1 MHYTYR
7 LGVTAMLSLA
17 TLSPTLMAQT
27 ASPAPAAD
35 TAPTTATPTPA
46 QTQGA
51 APASGETVQMEAFK
65 VSDVPTEQV
74 ILPNARP
81 FNSVFGTDD
90 NIIDVP
96 RDVTIIS
103 REQMDT
109 IGIQEVT
116 DFSKLTASS
125 YTDSNFGAPGNP
137 SIRGQ
142 SADIFVNGM
151 RQRVTSNGDGA
162 PLDFNSVESVNIVK
176 GPATAIQGAS
186 GYVGGFADMITKQPY
201 FDEFHGSSSY
211 TIGSYDVN
219 RWNIDVGGPLS
230 PTLAYRVSYSGEWS
244 NEFWQRAF
252 KHIEAIYGALTWRPI
267 KDYEIAVNAKVFVG
281 KYSENF
287 GIDRPTQLLISD
299 GLYQTG
305 ININNGANVAPS
317 DSENSK
323 YVIGGFG
330 SNTIAW
336 GPLVPVDYHW
346 RLQGPGSQS
355 HAHEYNAQAIQT
367 WNPGG
372 DFKIVNNTF
381 GSITERDTYGTHY
394 YSEIVNTKFVE
405 NRTEFIA
412 TLPKANNSTIVAGV
426 AERWQHTL
434 GYDDFYFEPANV
446 WDLSK
451 NPAGMI
457 VDSVNFPLTVNSA
470 QNFPGGPIDVP
481 VPGWNGRYATPQT
494 GGTVGGTG
502 NGDTNDSLDLS
513 ASPFV
518 QTSWKLAPQLSLTAG
533 ARADFLDITVRD
545 PLAVA
550 AGYAKTEPS
559 ASITVT
565 DPNFNISLLYKL
577 TPTVSAYATYNIS
590 ENYTGALANGGGFT
604 GLTLNAS
611 NQWYLPED
619 LYNQQSDLYEAGFK
633 MSEMDNKVYV
643 NIALYQQSRE
653 QKAQGEPAQKELFNG
668 FEFETNFQ
676 PDKHFYATVG
686 YSFLSGSLDAPVPF
700 QGYSTN
706 NVPNGP
712 PNPFG
717 PGYQTTGK
725 LRVPGY
731 PLHTINMLATYNFDC
746 GFGVS
751 VDGVVTSQINN
762 DYQGYLVIPWQ
773 ETFDASVFY
782 KTKKYMVKLGVNN
795 VLNAH
800 NWTPAYPTHGLESII
815 PDPGAEFFGTI
826 KFTF

>member
-1 MHYTYR
+1 MHR
-7 LGVTAMLSLA
+7 
-17 TLSPTLMAQT
+17 
-27 ASPAPAAD
+27 
-35 TAPTTATPTPA
+35 
-46 QTQGA
+46 
-51 APASGETVQMEAFK
+51 
-65 VSDVPTEQV
+65 SDAEQV

-151 RQRVTSNGDGA
+151 RQRVTSNGNGA
-162 PLDFNSVESVNIVK
+162 PLDFNAVESVNIVK

-201 FDEFHGSSSY
+201 FDGFKGTVSY
-211 TIGSYDVN
+211 TTGSYDVN
-219 RWNIDVGGPLS
+219 RWSVDVGGPLS

-244 NEFWQRAF
+244 NEYWDGAF
-252 KHIEAIYGALTWRPI
+252 KHIEAIYGAMTWRPS
-267 KDYEIAVNAKVFVG
+267 KSYELAVNGKLFVG

-287 GIDRPTQLLISD
+287 GIDRPTQLLID
-299 GLYQTG
+299 HGLYQSG

-330 SNTIAW
+330 SNTVAF

-372 DFKIVNNTF
+372 DFKVVNNTF
-381 GSITERDTYGTHY
+381 GSITDRDTYGTHY
-394 YSEIVNTKFVE
+394 YSEIINTAFVE
-405 NRTEFIA
+405 NRTEFIL
-412 TLPKANNSTIVAGV
+412 TLPSLSNSTVIAGL
-426 AERWQHTL
+426 AERWQHTIA
-434 GYDDFYFEPANV
+434 YDDFYFEPANV

-451 NPAGMI
+451 ARSGLI
-457 VDSVNFPLTVNSA
+457 VDSINFPLTFNS
-470 QNFPGGPIDVP
+470 QGSFPGGPVDVP
-481 VPGWNGRYATPQT
+481 VPGWPGRYASPQIT
-494 GGTVGGTG
+494 GSG
-502 NGDTNDSLDLS
+502 NDDTNDSDVVS

-518 QTSWKLAPQLSLTAG
+518 QSSWKLTPMLSLTAG
-533 ARADFLDITVRD
+533 ARVDVMDISVKD

-550 AGYAKTEPS
+550 GGYAKTEPG
-559 ASITVT
+559 ATVT
-565 DPNFNISLLYKL
+565 VKDPNFNASLLYKFA
-577 TPTVSAYATYNIS
+577 PTVSGYVTYNLS
-590 ENYTGALANGGGFT
+590 ENYTGALANGGGFS
-604 GLTLNAS
+604 GLTQAANGS
-611 NQWYLPED
+611 FYLPKSLFD
-619 LYNQQSDLYEAGFK
+619 QQSELDEIGMKF
-633 MSEMDNKVYV
+633 SEMENKIFV
-643 NIALYQQSRE
+643 NVAAYQQSRE
-653 QKAQGEPAQKELFNG
+653 QRAQGQPASKELFHG

-676 PDKHFYATVG
+676 PDKHFYTTVG
-686 YSFLSGSLDAPVPF
+686 YSVLVGSLDAPVPF

-706 NVPNGP
+706 QIPNGP
-712 PNPFG
+712 PAPLFG
-717 PGYQTTGK
+717 GGGGYQLTGK

-731 PLHTINMLATYNFDC
+731 PIHTINLLATYDFDN
-746 GFGVS
+746 GLGVS
-751 VDGVVTSQINN
+751 VDGVITSQINN

-773 ETFDASVFY
+773 ETFDASLFY
-782 KTKKYMVKLGVNN
+782 KWKDYLIKLGVNN

-800 NWTPAYPTHGLESII
+800 NWTPAYPTYGLEAIV
-815 PDPGAEFFGTI
+815 PNPGAEFFATI
-826 KFTF
+826 KYKF